1 MKKLILLFGLFAI
14 VGSFNLVQASVVTND
29 VIELYD
35 CDKCQN
41 HECDQACKKEGCTA
55 RKLAV
60 KIMRHVKRVKPKH
73 VVKKTRVQWL
83 QKQKLN
89 LAAKKERILLVLK
102 RKKLNRRSNKLST
115 AYDFEELYDNVELF
129 LC

>member
-55 RKLAV
+55 
-60 KIMRHVKRVKPKH
+60 
-73 VVKKTRVQWL
+73 KKACGKDHAACKKGET
-83 QKQKLN
+83 KACCKKDASAM
-89 LAAKKERILLVLK
+89 AAKTEAKSCCKKGANASCAKKKEAEP
-102 RKKLNRRSNKLST
+102 KK
-115 AYDFEELYDNVELF
+115 
-129 LC
+129 